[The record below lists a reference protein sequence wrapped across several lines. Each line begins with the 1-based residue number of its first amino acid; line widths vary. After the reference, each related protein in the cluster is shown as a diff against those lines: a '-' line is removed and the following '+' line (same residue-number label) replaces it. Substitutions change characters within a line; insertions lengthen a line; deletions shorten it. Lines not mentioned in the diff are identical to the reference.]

1 MSLLNYTTHDTTFDI
16 VGFIEKNP
24 LSRLSSIYQNTLIN
38 KIKRDFNEEEQ
49 KIFVTSFYSY
59 LNFNPLTDFI
69 IDFDDVWKW
78 CGYTRKDQSK
88 RVLEKHFVVDVDYKV
103 VKA

>member
-1 MSLLNYTTHDTTFDI
+1 MI
-16 VGFIEKNP
+16 K
-24 LSRLSSIYQNTLIN
+24 

-69 IDFDDVWKW
+69 IDFDDEVMPASRW
-78 CGYTRKDQSK
+78 YTQI
-88 RVLEKHFVVDVDYKV
+88 EDYLFDAKFQATERIC
-103 VKA
+103 KTDTEGTTTLADWMRNGEWESMTPAQMAEEWDEINSNN